1 MERELVATA
10 YADLEAGYLQ
20 VVLRS
25 GVLPDFMVK
34 IQGRSEAE
42 GIALAEVKGPLLQL
56 YERAKAAARH
66 PTYGRV
72 FMVGK
77 DGAEGGFRMW
87 RLAEGDTLVN
97 DGPFEI
103 SRLMFS

>member
-1 MERELVATA
+1 
-10 YADLEAGYLQ
+10 
-20 VVLRS
+20 
-25 GVLPDFMVK
+25 
-34 IQGRSEAE
+34 
-42 GIALAEVKGPLLQL
+42 
-56 YERAKAAARH
+56 
-66 PTYGRV
+66 
-72 FMVGK
+72 MVGK